1 MPSRGK
7 PVEPTASIRRIVSKR
22 REETSRSG
30 SSWMP
35 ANSGCQKALMNAVE
49 NPAGEATRGARV
61 GPVQEIAHGVSP
73 HVQQ

>member
-49 NPAGEATRGARV
+49 DPAAARRRAV
-61 GPVQEIAHGVSP
+61 LVSGRCKRSRTE
-73 HVQQ
+73 